1 MMSSDSQDIRRAILA
16 KWHDGLSKYGNLF
29 SSDSISG
36 TSPPSVFVGSYN
48 YPKVF
53 VGPMVPPIHGDTSLL
68 DSPEKWKGKSL
79 EEIVNFRLNL
89 VRGIQKVSIDQ
100 TEGRYIENLQEVT
113 MSSKPTDS
121 DLIISQETCEVCAA
135 YTNQVKKAIEIL
147 QKKPILHSIDPHNI
161 HEIIKS
167 VTTLGKILE
176 KQEKAKEIVS
186 SLEERIQHIEKQ
198 QNNEKPKII
207 AIEWVEPFFTAGH
220 WIPEMI
226 EIAGGINMISKT
238 GEHSRRLEFEEI
250 SKADPDMI
258 IMMPCGFDTKRT
270 ILEYTQILKKNVQ
283 WNNLKAVKN
292 KMVFAVDANSFFSKP
307 SIRTIEGLEILA
319 KIIQPEKFKDLIVT
333 DEAFSRIN

>member
-1 MMSSDSQDIRRAILA
+1 MVIDRIVSFLPSATELLYALGVQDNLYGVTHECKYPSDA
-16 KWHDGLSKYGNLF
+16 KSKLQIIDSVINSDKLTSKEIDTKTCQLLKDG
-29 SSDSISG
+29 
-36 TSPPSVFVGSYN
+36 
-48 YPKVF
+48 
-53 VGPMVPPIHGDTSLL
+53 
-68 DSPEKWKGKSL
+68 
-79 EEIVNFRLNL
+79 EEIFVLNE
-89 VRGIQKVSIDQ
+89 K
-100 TEGRYIENLQEVT
+100 NL
-113 MSSKPTDS
+113 KNANP